1 MKETKVD
8 LLAKIP
14 FFRVLRPDQ
23 LAIIFKFFKVTK
35 VGKGKT
41 LFQEGDK
48 GDYIC
53 FIVDGRFDVFR
64 KTKNNGKVILNTLS
78 RGQSFGEMAIMED
91 LPRSATVKAC
101 TKATLITL
109 TRRNFDMI
117 MQNYPKIG
125 LKILKG
131 ISVLLSRKL
140 QTTSSRL
147 AVYMSMSH

>member
-23 LAIIFKFFKVTK
+23 LAIILRFFKVTK

-64 KTKNNGKVILNTLS
+64 KTNNNGKVILNTLA
-78 RGQSFGEMAIMED
+78 RGQSFGEIAIIED
-91 LPRSATVKAC
+91 LPRSATVKAR

-109 TRRNFDMI
+109 TQRDFDLI
-117 MQNYPKIG
+117 MQDYPKIG
-125 LKILKG
+125 LKILQG
-131 ISVLLSRKL
+131 ISILLSRKL

-147 AVYMSMSH
+147 ASYISMSH

>member
-14 FFRVLRPDQ
+14 FFFFFLTDQ
-23 LAIIFKFFKVTK
+23 LAIILRFLKITK

-53 FIVDGRFDVFR
+53 IILDGRFDVFR
-64 KTKNNGKVILNTLS
+64 KTKNNGKVILSTLA
-78 RGQSFGEMAIMED
+78 RGQSFGEMAIIED
-91 LPRSATVKAC
+91 LPRSATVKAR

-109 TRRNFDMI
+109 TRRDFDLI
-117 MQNYPKIG
+117 MQDYPKIG
-125 LKILKG
+125 LKILQG
-131 ISVLLSRKL
+131 ISILLSRKL

-147 AVYMSMSH
+147 AGYMSMSH